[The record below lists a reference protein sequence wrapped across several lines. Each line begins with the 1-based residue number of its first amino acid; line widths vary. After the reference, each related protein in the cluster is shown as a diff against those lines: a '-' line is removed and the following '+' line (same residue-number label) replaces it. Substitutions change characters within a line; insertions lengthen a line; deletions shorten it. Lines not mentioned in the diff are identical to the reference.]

1 MSKVAPGESD
11 GICAVGDP
19 VRSDERQGRCSAQE
33 GCGADAVDGSC
44 RDGEPA
50 ADAADELGAFLA
62 AVEYDGE
69 LQVLQT
75 LKQTEFEV
83 TEKVAR
89 PDGSGEFG
97 TPLVRKKLRVGTGLG
112 SAYRTLYEACEHGQA
127 FRYLPR
133 IYDCYELKDE
143 QVVLMEYLPG
153 ETMQQAVRRC
163 GPSPE
168 LAESVFPLVCRA
180 VSELHESFDP
190 PIIHRDLKPSN
201 IILSWDRATLIDFGI
216 ARVYSE
222 GSESD
227 TVRFGTR
234 EYAPPEQFGFGQTD
248 VRSDVYSLGMLLFY
262 LLTER
267 AASAA
272 DRKQGFACPGVPA
285 EFAKVISV
293 ACAFDPDARYA
304 GASALER
311 AFLQA
316 AAAYRARTGVAPSAA
331 AAVASADPSGSPQR
345 VPAGNGGQ
353 AEAPQAPDPLRPAP
367 VVRDA
372 FGLGGR
378 PGPAMA
384 AHNANNPGGRP
395 EPAAAGGASLVAGAA
410 QRPEPSTAASA
421 SFVPGSTQQ
430 PVPPKSLRARI
441 CAAAN
446 RIPIGVGLAW
456 NVVLGLVWLLL
467 VSVSV
472 ACCFFPQPNIPEYHY
487 PLWVRMVEYL
497 LFLAVSVTCI
507 CYELADRRLIRRRFP
522 LLRRYPLWAEFLV
535 VACAIPFALALL
547 MSFCMQWAGV

>member
-1 MSKVAPGESD
+1 MSKVAPGESN
-11 GICAVGDP
+11 GVSAVGDP

-33 GCGADAVDGSC
+33 GCSSDAVDASSC
-44 RDGEPA
+44 DDELA

-62 AVEYDGE
+62 AVEHDGE

-89 PDGSGEFG
+89 PDGSRGFG

-163 GPSPE
+163 GPSPQ

-272 DRKQGFACPGVPA
+272 DRKQGFACPEVPA
-285 EFAKVISV
+285 EFAKVISI

-331 AAVASADPSGSPQR
+331 EAVASADPSGSPQR

-353 AEAPQAPDPLRPAP
+353 AEVSQVPDTFRPAP
-367 VVRDA
+367 VARDA
-372 FGLGGR
+372 NGLGGR
-378 PGPAMA
+378 IEPAMA
-384 AHNANNPGGRP
+384 AGS
-395 EPAAAGGASLVAGAA
+395 ASLVAGAA
-410 QRPEPSTAASA
+410 QQPEPPTPPSA
-421 SFVPGSTQQ
+421 SPVPGATQQ

-456 NVVLGLVWLLL
+456 NLVLGLVWLLL

-507 CYELADRRLIRRRFP
+507 CYELADRRLLRRRFP